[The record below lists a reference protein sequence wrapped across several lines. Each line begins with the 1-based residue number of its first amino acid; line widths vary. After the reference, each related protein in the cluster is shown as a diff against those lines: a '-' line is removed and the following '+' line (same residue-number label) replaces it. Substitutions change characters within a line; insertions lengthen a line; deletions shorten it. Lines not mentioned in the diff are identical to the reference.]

1 MTTDS
6 FFALMIGAMIA
17 LFFGTVL
24 TLAGYRFF
32 LFLLPIF
39 GFFFGFA
46 LGAQTVTA
54 LFGDGF
60 LSTVT
65 SWVVGFG
72 FAMIFAVL
80 SYAFYIVAVG
90 LIGAA
95 LGYALGVGVME
106 AIGLNFGFIVWLV
119 GIVAAMVVG
128 AGVLLLNVQKLVII
142 VATSVLGAGVIVATY
157 LYLFGGQ
164 PAAQLA
170 QNPVRTALAASPFW
184 TIIFLLIAIVGV
196 ALQLQTTKRYEVE
209 SYNRFAEM
217 TGGETVEAIG
227 PATGASSV

>member
-1 MTTDS
+1 MTTES
-6 FFALMIGAMIA
+6 FFAVTIGAMIA
-17 LFFGTVL
+17 LFFGTLLV
-24 TLAGYRFF
+24 LAGYRFF

-39 GFFFGFA
+39 GFFFGFT

-72 FAMIFAVL
+72 FALIFAVL

-95 LGYALGVGVME
+95 LGYALGVGILE

-128 AGVLLLNVQKLVII
+128 A
-142 VATSVLGAGVIVATY
+142 
-157 LYLFGGQ
+157 
-164 PAAQLA
+164 
-170 QNPVRTALAASPFW
+170 
-184 TIIFLLIAIVGV
+184 
-196 ALQLQTTKRYEVE
+196 
-209 SYNRFAEM
+209 
-217 TGGETVEAIG
+217 
-227 PATGASSV
+227 